1 MAIEIKVPEMGE
13 SIVEAT
19 VGAWVKNEGDQI
31 EAGET
36 ILELETEKVNLEVTA
51 PATGTLE
58 TVNIPEGEIVNVGTV
73 LGTINTESIEKIQIQ
88 DNTSDSKKELEL
100 PNNTKTETQAEKSED
115 KDVNITPVAKNL
127 ADKHSINID
136 SINGSGRAGKITIDD
151 INSEINK
158 NNQINTSN
166 DELPVPQE
174 SLETK
179 KRITKRRE
187 TIAKRLTDAHLN
199 TVMTTTYNEV
209 DMSEIMA
216 IRSKYKDSFKE
227 EKGVGLGFMSFFV
240 KSVVQ
245 ALIDFPN
252 LNSEMQ
258 EKEIILKNYYHVGIA
273 VASEEGLVVPVLKNA
288 NTLSFSQIEKSIA
301 NMVTKTKT
309 KSLTIDDLTGGTF
322 TITNGGVFGSMFST
336 PILNH
341 PQVGILGMHT
351 IKKKPVVIND
361 EIVIRPIMYL
371 ALTYD
376 HRIVDGGEA
385 VQFLVR
391 IKEFIEDP
399 QKLLIEN

>member
-58 TVNIPEGEIVNVGTV
+58 TVNTSEGEVVNVGTV
-73 LGTINTESIEKIQIQ
+73 LGTINTELVGKVQTQENI
-88 DNTSDSKKELEL
+88 NDSKKEPEL
-100 PNNTKTETQAEKSED
+100 PDSTQTINQEEKD
-115 KDVNITPVAKNL
+115 INITPVAKNL
-127 ADKHSINID
+127 ADKHSINVD
-136 SINGSGRAGKITIDD
+136 SIKGSGRAGKITIDD
-151 INSEINK
+151 INAEINK
-158 NNQINTSN
+158 NTPLSTSDYN
-166 DELPVPQE
+166 SPIPQE

-216 IRSKYKDSFKE
+216 IRTKYKDSFKE

-252 LNSEMQ
+252 LNSEMR
-258 EKEIILKNYYHVGIA
+258 ETEIILKNYYHVGIA
-273 VASEEGLVVPVLKNA
+273 VASDEGLVVPVLKNA
-288 NTLSFSQIEKSIA
+288 NTLSFSQIEKSIVE
-301 NMVTKTKT
+301 MVTKTKT

-336 PILNH
+336 PIINP